1 MLFED
6 GGGDSLFP
14 HILFPDTSLLCQGSD
29 SLALLRECMSPAQVH
44 VTGKYKI
51 WNYSPTLQTPS
62 PVIFLLLIFFF
73 ALLGF
78 ELRAYALSHSTSPFF
93 VIVFFKIGFHNLFA
107 CLGWLQTAVLLI
119 SAS

>member
-1 MLFED
+1 
-6 GGGDSLFP
+6 
-14 HILFPDTSLLCQGSD
+14 
-29 SLALLRECMSPAQVH
+29 MSPAQVH

-119 SAS
+119 STSLVVGIIHISHHTQPPVPSFLQIFPLTFQ